1 MGYSPKGR
9 TESDMTSDLAQET
22 GQERWNLLQNFSLG
36 GGFPGSSVVRNLP
49 ANIGNRGARD
59 MGLMPDL
66 GRSHIPWSN

>member
-1 MGYSPKGR
+1 M
-9 TESDMTSDLAQET
+9 EFTSKLFT
-22 GQERWNLLQNFSLG
+22 GG